1 MKNSGTSPTIY
12 DVANLASVSIATVS
26 RVINASDLVREETR
40 KRVLEAIDALGFV
53 PDAFARERARKDA
66 GHIGVITPFF
76 TIPSITKRLSGIA
89 NTLVDTAYNLTI
101 FPVDSQKRLK
111 TYYTELPYSRL
122 VDGLILL
129 TLPIDETSLL
139 RFKKN
144 NISLLMIENH
154 INGYSSIEYDNKY
167 GGRLAADHF
176 INRHHQRCAFI
187 GNNLVP
193 EYTLSQEED
202 RLQGYKQTLQAQ
214 NIDLPDAYVKLP
226 VLHSRNQDQQI
237 HDLLDLK
244 SPPTAIFT
252 STDELALRVLKVAQ
266 KRGIRIPEDLA
277 VIGFD
282 DIDIAAYLELTT
294 ISQSLYESGKLA
306 AERLISQIADP
317 TRPGENSFIQLRL
330 IERSTTKS

>member
-12 DVANLASVSIATVS
+12 DVAELASVSIATVS

-40 KRVLEAIDALGFV
+40 EKVLAAIDALGFI
-53 PDAFARERARKDA
+53 PDAFARERARKEV

-89 NTLVDTAYNLTI
+89 NTLMNTAYNLMVY
-101 FPVDSQKRLK
+101 PVDSEKRLK

-122 VDGLILL
+122 VDGLIVL

-139 RFKKN
+139 RFKN
-144 NISLLMIENH
+144 NKIPLLMIENH

-167 GGRLAADHF
+167 GGQLGAEHF
-176 INRHHQRCAFI
+176 ISKNHQRCAFI
-187 GNNLVP
+187 GNSLVP
-193 EYTLSQEED
+193 EYALNQEED
-202 RLQGYKQTLQAQ
+202 RMKGYQQTLHAHGL
-214 NIDLPDAYVKLP
+214 DLPNDYVKFP
-226 VLHSRNQDQQI
+226 VLHSRDQDQQVY
-237 HDLLDLK
+237 DLLDLD
-244 SPPTAIFT
+244 SPPSAIFT

-294 ISQSLYESGKLA
+294 ISQSLYESGVLA
-306 AERLISQIADP
+306 AEHLVSQIADP
-317 TRPGENSFIQLRL
+317 TRPVENTFIQLRL
-330 IERSTTKS
+330 IERSTT